1 MRRRLLTIAIFLLA
15 GTVVNVAVAWG
26 CAMWT
31 LRVRDGSAFD
41 TFRPEFTIID
51 GSPQVRTPGL
61 PTNLA
66 DDGWLR
72 ESDWKLRPEDDDFVW
87 KAAREISGFGLD
99 RKGFHLLHPDVTP
112 GQSGPFSVASQVVRD
127 RSGWPLRAL
136 QGELW
141 IIELE
146 RYLDNPMPP
155 RWFVESRFA
164 IANVRVFNSYKGRML
179 KDNRLLAYLPVW
191 PGFAVNTFF
200 YAGFVWL
207 LILGPF
213 ALRRLIRQTR
223 GLCTRCAYPI
233 GESFVCSECGCEL
246 PLRVRPAT

>member
-1 MRRRLLTIAIFLLA
+1 M
-15 GTVVNVAVAWG
+15 
-26 CAMWT
+26 
-31 LRVRDGSAFD
+31 RDGSAFD

-141 IIELE
+141 LLELE
-146 RYLDNPMPP
+146 DYPDVLP
-155 RWFVESRFA
+155 RWFFESRFA
-164 IANVRVFNSYKGRML
+164 IANVRVFNSWRGRML

-191 PGFAVNTFF
+191 PGFAMNTLI
-200 YAGFVWL
+200 YAVILWL
-207 LILGPF
+207 LTLGPF
-213 ALRRLIRQTR
+213 ALRRLIRRRR
-223 GLCTRCAYPI
+223 GLCPKCAYPM
-233 GESFVCSECGCEL
+233 GESAVCSECGKEL
-246 PLRVRPAT
+246 PKRVRAAT